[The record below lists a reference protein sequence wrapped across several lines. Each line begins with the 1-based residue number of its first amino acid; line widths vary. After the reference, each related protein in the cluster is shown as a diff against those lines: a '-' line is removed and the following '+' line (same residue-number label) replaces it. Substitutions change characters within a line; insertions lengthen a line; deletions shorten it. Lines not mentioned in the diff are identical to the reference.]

1 MNDAILTYC
10 ATWRTLVEIAT
21 RVPTAEHDT
30 GMTVAK
36 LLASGQLERK
46 ERRPRGGG
54 TVFEYRTVA

>member
-10 ATWRTLVEIAT
+10 ATWRTLVEIAEHFPFGA
-21 RVPTAEHDT
+21 VTA
-30 GMTVAK
+30 VAN

-54 TVFEYRTVA
+54 TIFEYRTVT